1 MQAHVV
7 SLKWAPPAQ
16 WLQWAAWAHF
26 RLGVGAHFKL
36 SQIGP
41 IWHAF
46 LSFSDG
52 KIRSFFA
59 YDGYQSSDVFYT
71 QSVVCSPRFI
81 P

>member
-1 MQAHVV
+1 MVIDAGTCVQSKVG
-7 SLKWAPPAQ
+7 PPAQ

-36 SQIGP
+36 SKIGP

-52 KIRSFFA
+52 KIRSFLA
-59 YDGYQSSDVFYT
+59 YDGFVPFD
-71 QSVVCSPRFI
+71 
-81 P
+81 